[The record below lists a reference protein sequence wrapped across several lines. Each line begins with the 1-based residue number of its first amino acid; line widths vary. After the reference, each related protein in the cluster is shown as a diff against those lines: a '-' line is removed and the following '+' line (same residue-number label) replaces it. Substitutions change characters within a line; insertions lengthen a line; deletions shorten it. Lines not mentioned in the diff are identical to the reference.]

1 MTNISYTVINV
12 RIDLDHS
19 MSAHEISY
27 HLNCD
32 CRQEISLNVR
42 LNLLYQTRFESLGPR
57 LVHIARCNF
66 YVWNTQRNFRRW
78 FLVYVVILQREKNS
92 ILNDLLKYQWTWK
105 NVLFYFA
112 SVVYPSSYF
121 GLLSL
126 NSRCLG
132 LEILFIRKQKHYS

>member
-12 RIDLDHS
+12 RVDLDHS

-78 FLVYVVILQREKNS
+78 VLVYVVILQREREKLDIEWS
-92 ILNDLLKYQWTWK
+92 LEVPVDLEKCL
-105 NVLFYFA
+105 VLFCLCSLSKF
-112 SVVYPSSYF
+112 
-121 GLLSL
+121 LLRTSL
-126 NSRCLG
+126 
-132 LEILFIRKQKHYS
+132 IKF